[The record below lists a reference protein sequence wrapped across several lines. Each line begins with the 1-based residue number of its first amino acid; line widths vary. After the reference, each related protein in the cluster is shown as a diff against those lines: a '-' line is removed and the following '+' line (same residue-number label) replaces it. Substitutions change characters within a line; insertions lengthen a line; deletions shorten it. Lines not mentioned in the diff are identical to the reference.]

1 MISSERFM
9 MLSTVSPL
17 WTLFEQVW
25 PIVFEKLSEP
35 KIDRTQG
42 VTKLEVDTDV
52 LAHNGIRIT
61 YILFVSRYEIRDIK
75 LPARVQE
82 AMQMQ
87 VISYVQ

>member
-52 LAHNGIRIT
+52 LAIMG
-61 YILFVSRYEIRDIK
+61 
-75 LPARVQE
+75 
-82 AMQMQ
+82 
-87 VISYVQ
+87 

>member
-1 MISSERFM
+1 M
-9 MLSTVSPL
+9 
-17 WTLFEQVW
+17 
-25 PIVFEKLSEP
+25 
-35 KIDRTQG
+35 
-42 VTKLEVDTDV
+42 TKLEVDTDV